1 MMTKRILDFDFQL
14 SRIFGEFI
22 KQNDYDQLNNCSGL
36 YDIVFCHRETAQDR
50 FYEIK
55 PHCHSKTKIV
65 VDITTES
72 GNLQIFLDSFNEL
85 TNKEP
90 YQFYLIVDSDLSKYI
105 DEVKINYKIL
115 HSFNLVFYA
124 FLNDLSD
131 NKLHNK
137 KEIFANKQGFVCL
150 NNSARIHRVWL
161 FLEFLK
167 RNISLDTS
175 SFLFTTGGPNG
186 SKYNEEVYKDIV
198 ESFYNESTISKDEY
212 ELLINYPLPKNL
224 DYDLSNYSYIQNE
237 INSSFEYIVNLST
250 ENVMGLT
257 FGDESPYGMITFT
270 EKILKPFL
278 AKQIPLFIALPG
290 LHNVL
295 RNLGFDLFD
304 DLIDTDYESELNH
317 NKRISKTV
325 DELEKLMKI
334 DLVKFKYENP
344 KRFDYNF
351 NLLYELT
358 DLGRQQI
365 KSFLYN
371 EILN

>member
-1 MMTKRILDFDFQL
+1 MNKRILDFDLQL
-14 SRIFGEFI
+14 ARVFGEFI
-22 KQNDYDQLNNCSGL
+22 KEDEYDQIGNCSGT
-36 YDIVFCHRETAQDR
+36 YDIIFLHRETAQDR
-50 FYEIK
+50 FDEVLPYCK
-55 PHCHSKTKIV
+55 STTKIV

-72 GNLQIFLDSFNEL
+72 GNLQVFLDSFYEL

-90 YQFYLIVDSDLSKYI
+90 YQFYLIVDSNLSKYI
-105 DEVKINYKIL
+105 DEVKINYKVL

-124 FLNDLSD
+124 FLNELSD

-137 KEIFANKQGFVCL
+137 KQIFANKQGFVSL

-161 FLEFLK
+161 FLELLK
-167 RNISLDTS
+167 RNIPLDTC

-198 ESFYNESTISKDEY
+198 ESFYNEYKISKDEY

-224 DYDLSNYSYIQNE
+224 DYDLSDYSYIQNE

-257 FGDESPYGMITFT
+257 RGDESPYGMITFT

-325 DELEKLMKI
+325 DELQKLLRT
-334 DLVKFKYENP
+334 DLVKFKFENQ

-358 DLGRQQI
+358 ELGKHQI